1 MYTPFEE
8 KREEKYNKY
17 MSDVIEKKEK
27 KDKCKLSV
35 KNKISYDFFFIFS
48 HFFIFNFFS
57 EIISDY

>member
-35 KNKISYDFFFIFS
+35 KNKISYDFFFLFSLTFLFLIF
-48 HFFIFNFFS
+48 FLK
-57 EIISDY
+57 

>member
-35 KNKISYDFFFIFS
+35 KNKISYDFFFYFLS
-48 HFFIFNFFS
+48 LFYF
-57 EIISDY
+57 